1 MKYLSILFF
10 ILFALKVKAQQY
22 DILIKNARILDGTG
36 NSWYIS
42 DLAVK
47 GDLIVK
53 IAPFINGSATKVIDA
68 KNNILSP
75 GFIDVHTH
83 IEGDENKTPTAQS
96 FIYDGVTTVITGNC
110 GSSQIHIKK
119 YLDVIDSVKLSI
131 NVGVL
136 IGHND
141 VREAVMGKANRD
153 PSKQELEKMEAIVEQ
168 GMKEGAMGFSTGL
181 IYIPGTY
188 TKTPEIIALAKVASK
203 YHGVYATHMR
213 SESDDVKEAITEA
226 LTVGKEADL
235 PVEISHF
242 KIGGQQNWGESDQT
256 LEMIKQARLEGM
268 DVTIDQYPYTASS
281 TSISTLV
288 PDAILADGQDS
299 INARLSNPEI
309 RKKAIEEMLASL
321 KRRNLK
327 HFDYAVVAY
336 FSPDT
341 SYNGKSI
348 EEINLMRGGKHQA
361 KAEAETVLYITENG
375 GASAVFHGMGD
386 YDLKNIMK
394 YPFNMPASDA
404 GIREFGAGMPHPRGY
419 GTNARVLGKYVRE
432 EKVLSLEE
440 GVRRMTSLPA
450 QKFQLQHRGLIK
462 EGMKAD
468 ILIFNPATVTD
479 NATYEK
485 PHAFSTGFEYV
496 LVNGGLTVENG
507 KHTNLRNGVA
517 LRHNSSLGY

>member
-1 MKYLSILFF
+1 MKYLIILFLILSSF
-10 ILFALKVKAQQY
+10 IVKAQQY

-36 NSWYIS
+36 NSWYKS

-47 GDLIVK
+47 GNLIVK
-53 IAPFINGSATKVIDA
+53 IAPFINSSATKVIDA

-83 IEGDENKTPTAQS
+83 IEGDESKIPTTQS
-96 FIYDGVTTVITGNC
+96 FIYDGVTSVITGNC
-110 GSSQIHIKK
+110 GSSQTNIKK
-119 YLDVIDSVKLSI
+119 YLDFIDSVKLSI

-141 VREAVMGKANRD
+141 VRKAVMGRANRD
-153 PSKQELEKMEAIVEQ
+153 PSPQELGQMEDIVEQ
-168 GMKEGAMGFSTGL
+168 AMKDGAVGLSTGL

-188 TKTPEIIALAKVASK
+188 TKTPEIVALAKVASK

-213 SESDDVKEAITEA
+213 SESDKVKEAITEA
-226 LTVGKEADL
+226 LTIGKEANL

-242 KIGGQQNWGESDQT
+242 KIGGQQNWGESVQT
-256 LEMIKQARLEGM
+256 LAMVKQARSEGM

-288 PDAILADGQDS
+288 PDDILADGQDS
-299 INARLSNPEI
+299 INARLSNPMI
-309 RKKAIEEMLASL
+309 RKKAIEEMVASL
-321 KRRNLK
+321 KRRKLK
-327 HFDYAVVAY
+327 HFNYAVVAY
-336 FSPDT
+336 YSPDT

-361 KAEAETVLYITENG
+361 KAEAETVLYITEHD

-386 YDLKNIMK
+386 EDLKNIMK

-432 EKVLSLEE
+432 EHVISLEE
-440 GVRRMTSLPA
+440 AVRRMTSLPA
-450 QKFQLQHRGLIK
+450 QKFQLKDRGLIK

-468 ILIFNPATVTD
+468 IVIFNPETVID
-479 NATYEK
+479 KATYER
-485 PHAFSTGFEYV
+485 PHAFSAGFEYV
-496 LVNGGLTVENG
+496 LVNGGLTVDNG
-507 KHTNLRNGVA
+507 KHTGLRNGVA
-517 LRHNSSLGY
+517 LRHAY

>member
-1 MKYLSILFF
+1 MKYIYSVFF
-10 ILFALKVKAQQY
+10 LLFAYQLQAQQY
-22 DILIKNARILDGTG
+22 DVLIKNARILDGTG
-36 NSWYIS
+36 NSWYRS
-42 DLAVK
+42 DVGIK
-47 GDLIVK
+47 GNLIVK
-53 IAPFINGSATKVIDA
+53 IAPVIGGSATKVIDA
-68 KNNILSP
+68 KSMILAP

-83 IEGDENKTPTAQS
+83 IEGDEKKTPTAPS

-110 GSSQIHIKK
+110 GSSQTNIKR
-119 YLDVIDSVKLSI
+119 YLDFIDSARLSI

-141 VREAVMGKANRD
+141 VRKAVMGKANRD
-153 PSKQELEKMEAIVEQ
+153 PSAQELEKMEAVVEQ
-168 GMKEGAMGFSTGL
+168 GMKDGAVGLSTGL

-188 TKTPEIIALAKVASK
+188 TKTPEIVALAKVASK
-203 YHGVYATHMR
+203 YHGIYATHMR
-213 SESDDVKEAITEA
+213 SESDQVKEAIAEA

-256 LEMIKQARLEGM
+256 LEMVKQARSAGM

-288 PDAILADGQDS
+288 PDDILADGQDS
-299 INARLSNPEI
+299 INARLSKPEI

-321 KRRNLK
+321 KRRKLK

-336 FSPDT
+336 YSPDT

-348 EEINLMRGGKHQA
+348 EEINLMRGERHKA
-361 KAEAETVLYITENG
+361 KAEAETVLQIVERG
-375 GASAVFHGMGD
+375 GASAVFHGMGE

-394 YPFNMPASDA
+394 YPFNMPACDA

-432 EKVLSLEE
+432 EKVISLEE
-440 GVRRMTSLPA
+440 AIRRMTSLPA
-450 QKFQLQHRGLIK
+450 QKFQLKDRGLIK

-468 ILIFNPATVTD
+468 IVIFDPDKVID
-479 NATYEK
+479 HSTYEK

-496 LVNGGLTVENG
+496 LVNGGLTVDEG
-507 KHTNLRNGVA
+507 KHTGLRNGVA
-517 LRHNSSLGY
+517 LRHAY

>member
-1 MKYLSILFF
+1 MKYFTILFL
-10 ILFALKVKAQQY
+10 ILSSFVVKAQQY

-36 NSWYIS
+36 NSWYKS

-47 GDLIVK
+47 GNLIVK

-83 IEGDENKTPTAQS
+83 IEGDEAKTPTAQS
-96 FIYDGVTTVITGNC
+96 FVYDGVTSVITGNC
-110 GSSQIHIKK
+110 GSSQTNIKK
-119 YLDVIDSVKLSI
+119 YLDFIDSVKLSI

-141 VREAVMGKANRD
+141 VRKLVMGKANRD
-153 PSKQELEKMEAIVEQ
+153 PLAQELEKMEAIVAQ
-168 GMKEGAMGFSTGL
+168 GMKDGAVGLSTGL

-188 TKTPEIIALAKVASK
+188 TKTPEIVALAKVASK

-213 SESDDVKEAITEA
+213 SESDQVKEAITEA
-226 LTVGKEADL
+226 LTIGKEANL

-242 KIGGQQNWGESDQT
+242 KIGGQQNWGESVQT
-256 LEMIKQARLEGM
+256 LAMVKQARLEGM

-288 PDAILADGQDS
+288 PDDILADGQDS
-299 INARLSNPEI
+299 INARLANPEI

-321 KRRNLK
+321 KRRKLK

-336 FSPDT
+336 YTPDT

-361 KAEAETVLYITENG
+361 KAEAETVLCITEHG

-386 YDLKNIMK
+386 DDLKNIMK

-432 EKVLSLEE
+432 EHIITLEE
-440 GVRRMTSLPA
+440 AIRRMTSLPA
-450 QKFQLQHRGLIK
+450 QKFQLKDRGLIK

-468 ILIFNPATVTD
+468 IVIFNPETVID
-479 NATYEK
+479 KATYEK

-507 KHTNLRNGVA
+507 KHTGARNGMA
-517 LRHNSSLGY
+517 LRHAY

>member
-1 MKYLSILFF
+1 MKYLSILIFIFSFF
-10 ILFALKVKAQQY
+10 FAEAQQY
-22 DILIKNARILDGTG
+22 DILIKNSRILDGTG
-36 NSWYIS
+36 NSWYKS
-42 DLAVK
+42 DLAIK

-53 IAPFINGSATKVIDA
+53 IAPVINGSATKLIDA

-83 IEGDENKTPTAQS
+83 IEGDETKTPTAQS
-96 FIYDGVTTVITGNC
+96 FIYDGVTIVITGNC
-110 GSSQIHIKK
+110 GSSQTHIKK
-119 YLDVIDSVKLSI
+119 YLDFIDSVKLSV
-131 NVGVL
+131 NAGVL

-141 VREAVMGKANRD
+141 VRKAVMGKANRD
-153 PSKQELEKMEAIVEQ
+153 PSAIELEKMEAIVEQ
-168 GMKEGAMGFSTGL
+168 GMKDGAVGLSTGL

-188 TKTPEIIALAKVASK
+188 AKTPEIVALAKVASK

-213 SESDDVKEAITEA
+213 SESDQVKEAITEA
-226 LTVGKEADL
+226 ITIGREADL

-256 LEMIKQARLEGM
+256 LTLVKQARLEGI

-281 TSISTLV
+281 TSISTLI

-299 INARLSNPEI
+299 INARLAHPEI
-309 RKKAIEEMLASL
+309 RKRTIEEMLASL
-321 KRRNLK
+321 KRRKLK
-327 HFDYAVVAY
+327 HFNYAVVAY
-336 FSPDT
+336 YSPDT

-361 KAEAETVLYITENG
+361 KAEAETVLFITEHG

-386 YDLKNIMK
+386 DDLKNIMK

-419 GTNARVLGKYVRE
+419 GTNARVLGRYVRE
-432 EKVLSLEE
+432 ENIISLEE
-440 GVRRMTSLPA
+440 AVRRMTSLPA
-450 QKFQLQHRGLIK
+450 QKFQLKDRGLIK

-468 ILIFNPATVTD
+468 IVIFNPDTVID
-479 NATYEK
+479 KATYEK

-507 KHTNLRNGVA
+507 KHTGLRNGVA
-517 LRHNSSLGY
+517 LRHAY